1 MSEMDKC
8 APNGNLGILMGG
20 GPAPGLNGVIAAVT
34 IEARRRGLNVYGIL
48 DGYKWLVKGDEA
60 AFREHAKELRIRDV
74 SRIHF
79 DGGSIIRSSRT
90 NPVKVENGVENS
102 VRMLE
107 KLNIRYMVTVGG
119 DDTAYGASE
128 IAKAAK
134 GKIKFAHVPKTID
147 NDLPLPN
154 NLPTFGFQ
162 TARHLGTLLV
172 KNLMEDARMTQRWHV
187 VVAMGRHT
195 GHLALGIAKSAGATL
210 VIIPEEFQKKGPISL
225 SHVCDIFETAIL
237 KRRAMG
243 NNHGVLVIAEGI
255 VERLSEKELKN
266 IPGVVLQYDIY
277 DHLMIAEIEFG
288 RLIKNEIERRFGERG
303 ETMKLVEI
311 NIGYVLRCM
320 DPIPFDQEYT
330 RDLGYSAVSYLLS
343 TKPEHQTNALIV
355 VDNGKMCPIPFD
367 QMIDPKTKKTE
378 VRFVDTKSESY
389 QVARSYMVR
398 LEKRDLEDTALL
410 QKMAEEARMS
420 EKEFV
425 DKYGY
430 LVR

>member
-1 MSEMDKC
+1 MGDKDKQMTK
-8 APNGNLGILMGG
+8 GNLCILVGG
-20 GPAPGLNGVIAAVT
+20 GPAPGLNGVISAVT
-34 IEARRRGLNVYGIL
+34 IEARRRSLNVYGIY
-48 DGYKWLVKGDEA
+48 DGYKWLVKGNEK
-60 AFREHAKELRIRDV
+60 AFLEHARELRIKDV

-90 NPVKVENGVENS
+90 NPVKVEHGVENS

-107 KLNIRYMVTVGG
+107 KLDIRYVVTIGG

-172 KNLMEDARMTQRWHV
+172 KNLMEDARMTQRWHI

-210 VIIPEEFQKKGPISL
+210 AIIPEEFKKEGLISI
-225 SHVCDIFETAIL
+225 HHICDIFETAIL

-255 VERLSEKELKN
+255 AERLSEDELKS
-266 IPGVVLQYDIY
+266 IPGTVLKYDIY

-288 RLIKNEIERRFGERG
+288 RLIKNEIESRFEKRG
-303 ETMKLVEI
+303 ESMKLVEI

-330 RDLGYSAVSYLLS
+330 RDLGYYAVDYLLS
-343 TKPEHQTNALIV
+343 EKPEHQVNALIV

-378 VRFVDTKSESY
+378 VRFVDITSDSY
-389 QVARSYMVR
+389 KVARSYMVR
-398 LEKRDLEDTALL
+398 LEKRDLEDGAFLKKL
-410 QKMAEEARMS
+410 AKEAQMTG
-420 EKEFV
+420 KEFI
-425 DKYGY
+425 DRYGY
-430 LVR
+430 LVQ